1 MTTEGIEEIL
11 KSQNT
16 PKQNTQ
22 KRRKIKEIIKKNR
35 IFTDKRECKKS
46 LQQLYSKIDFP

>member
-1 MTTEGIEEIL
+1 MVEIMKIRKRVRIAKDIDNEMTTEGIEEIL

-22 KRRKIKEIIKKNR
+22 EKKENKRNNKEK
-35 IFTDKRECKKS
+35 
-46 LQQLYSKIDFP
+46 